1 MTFTLPILPDAC
13 RRILDKKPRVREA
26 CAEASAH
33 LYATH
38 ALWRWTEGRFQEA
51 QKLNWIPQ
59 LLCEVPGPWLVLNC
73 LEMFWGMWAVKGCC
87 VEFGG

>member
-51 QKLNWIPQ
+51 QKLSWIPQ
-59 LLCEVPGPWLVLNC
+59 LLCEVPVWRAVVGFEWFGDV
-73 LEMFWGMWAVKGCC
+73 WGNVGS
-87 VEFGG
+87 